1 MLSFKTT
8 PGQLVPAGRRAE
20 YRIASDRTQTID
32 IRLTDSRSGELLG
45 TKRFVEVTE
54 ALFDAAPIV
63 RRHLRFLPKR
73 SRASGFVAM
82 EDRCRTVI
90 ATAVSADDPDNP
102 IVSEASIFYAG
113 TGEATVPSF
122 ITAMPLQRL
131 IAPSEQDELT
141 LLSDES
147 PWITITAEGPD
158 GENRRTF
165 NTFNSFVNPFRINAD
180 DFPGAERITV
190 EARSGGKVEYTVVP
204 APQGARRIAWRSR
217 AGSIEHYTF
226 PIETETAVEV
236 SKSRIRGTEG
246 CSTVAVA
253 TGGRMR
259 LRSAYETREMLESL
273 AEIVASPEVWL
284 ADGEQYVPVDVT
296 TDRAVVHR
304 HGVLSLLEIEIQ
316 PQDET
321 SVSWK

>member
-8 PGQLVPAGRRAE
+8 PGRLVPAGQRAE

-32 IRLTDSRSGELLG
+32 IRLTDSQSGELLG
-45 TKRFVEVTE
+45 TGRFAEVAE

-63 RRHLRFLPKR
+63 RRHMRFLPKR

-90 ATAVSADDPDNP
+90 ATAFPTDDPDNP

-113 TGEATVPSF
+113 TEEATVPSF
-122 ITAMPLQRL
+122 ITTMPLQRL
-131 IAPSEQDELT
+131 IAPGQQDELT
-141 LLSDES
+141 LLSDET

-158 GENRRTF
+158 GEKRHAY

-190 EARSGGKVEYTVVP
+190 EARSGGKVEYTGVP
-204 APQGARRIAWRSR
+204 VPQGARRIAWRSH

-236 SKSRIRGTEG
+236 SKSRIRGVEG
-246 CSTVAVA
+246 RSTVAVA
-253 TGGRMR
+253 AGRRMR

-284 ADGEQYVPVDVT
+284 ADDERYIPVDVT
-296 TDRAVVHR
+296 TDRAVIHR

-316 PQDET
+316 PQEE
-321 SVSWK
+321 SFVSWK